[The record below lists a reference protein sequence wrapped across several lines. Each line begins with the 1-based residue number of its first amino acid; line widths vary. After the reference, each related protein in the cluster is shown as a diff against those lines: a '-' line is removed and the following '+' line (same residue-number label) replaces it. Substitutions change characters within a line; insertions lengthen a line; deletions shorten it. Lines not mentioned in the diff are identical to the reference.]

1 VLQVEAIYNVL
12 WSITVFILYFQ
23 NILYCIKTQQIYL
36 FFLQYQSSNWDI
48 KHQLK
53 CFRYC
58 VCSKRDSCFQTCRLV
73 LRLALDTFGRYRGD
87 VTFYFCILIRIL
99 KGESIGGMTFGQ
111 YFSFLK
117 AIHASV
123 LYIGSVLDD
132 RFQ

>member
-1 VLQVEAIYNVL
+1 MEYHCIYFVLPEYFVL
-12 WSITVFILYFQ
+12 YKDSTDLFIFS
-23 NILYCIKTQQIYL
+23 
-36 FFLQYQSSNWDI
+36 QYQSSNWDI

-87 VTFYFCILIRIL
+87 VSFYFCILIRIL

>member
-1 VLQVEAIYNVL
+1 MEYRCIYFVHPEYFVLYKDSTDL
-12 WSITVFILYFQ
+12 FIFP
-23 NILYCIKTQQIYL
+23 
-36 FFLQYQSSNWDI
+36 QYQSSNWDI

-58 VCSKRDSCFQTCRLV
+58 VCSKRDSCFKTCRLI
-73 LRLALDTFGRYRGD
+73 LKLALTHLGDHRGD
-87 VTFYFCILIRIL
+87 LSFYFCILIRIL